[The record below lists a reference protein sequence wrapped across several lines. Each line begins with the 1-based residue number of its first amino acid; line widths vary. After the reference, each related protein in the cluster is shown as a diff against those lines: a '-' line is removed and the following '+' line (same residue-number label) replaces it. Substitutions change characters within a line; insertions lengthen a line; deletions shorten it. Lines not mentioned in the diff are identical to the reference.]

1 MTSFSRPEGPAM
13 NLPEWGWDEKWA
25 EAFAPQAA
33 AGLQPARVIRQD
45 RGACEVHTGAGE
57 RSAEPTGRFRFAVEA
72 GETDMPVAGDWLAL
86 DPRPTCDRA
95 GIVAVLPR
103 RTCLSRQD
111 AGRPTREQ
119 VLAAN
124 IDLVFLVSALDAGRG
139 FSLPRLE
146 RALALVQA
154 SGAEAVVVLNKADLC
169 DDIAARVR
177 EAQSAALAAP
187 VVALSALEGW
197 GVEELRPWLPAGR
210 TGVLLGPSGVG
221 KSALVNALLGTR
233 VQATQPVREEDARGR
248 HTTTRRELFRIPDGG
263 LLIDTAG
270 LREFQPWDAGA
281 GLDTVFPEVAAL
293 AEQCR
298 FRDCRHAGEP
308 GCAVQQALADGRLDA
323 RRFEHYLRLQR
334 EQAYQ
339 AQKRDLGAQRAEK
352 ARWKEIACWV
362 KEINKQRDR
371 GGERQ

>member
-1 MTSFSRPEGPAM
+1 M
-13 NLPEWGWDEKWA
+13 NLQAWGWDEEWA
-25 EAFAPQAA
+25 EAFAPQTA

-139 FSLPRLE
+139 FNLPRLE

-154 SGAEAVVVLNKADLC
+154 SGAEAVVILNKADLC
-169 DDIAARVR
+169 EDIAARVR

-197 GVEELRPWLPAGR
+197 GVEELRPWLPVGR

-233 VQATQPVREEDARGR
+233 VQATQAVRAEDARGR

-281 GLDTVFPEVAAL
+281 GLDSVFPEVAAL

-362 KEINKQRDR
+362 KEINKQRDQDR
-371 GGERQ
+371 GR

>member
-1 MTSFSRPEGPAM
+1 M
-13 NLPEWGWDEKWA
+13 NLQTWGWDERWA
-25 EAFAPQAA
+25 GAFAAQAA
-33 AGLQPARVIRQD
+33 AGYQPARVIRQD
-45 RGACEVHTGAGE
+45 RGACEVQTESGA
-57 RSAEPTGRFRFAVEA
+57 RSAEPTGRFRFAVES
-72 GETDMPVAGDWLAL
+72 GEADMPVVGDWLAI

-95 GIVAVLPR
+95 GIAAVLPR

-124 IDLVFLVSALDAGRG
+124 IDIVFLVSALDAGRG
-139 FSLPRLE
+139 FNLPRLE
-146 RALALVQA
+146 RALALVHA

-177 EAQSAALAAP
+177 EAQSVAQAAS
-187 VVALSALEGW
+187 VVALSALAGW
-197 GVEELRPWLPAGR
+197 GVEELQLWLAENR

-221 KSALVNALLGTR
+221 KSALVNALLGMR

-270 LREFQPWDAGA
+270 LREFQPWDAGD
-281 GLDTVFPEVAAL
+281 GLDSVFPEVAAL

-308 GCAVQQALADGRLDA
+308 GCAVQQALADGRLDP
-323 RRFEHYLRLQR
+323 RRFEHYLHLQR

-339 AQKRDLGAQRAEK
+339 AQKRDLGAQLAEK
-352 ARWKEIACWV
+352 ARWKEIARWQ
-362 KEINKQRDR
+362 KEIQRQR
-371 GGERQ
+371 EQGHER